1 MKEDAF
7 IEREWLAVAPDG
19 TEQSLLLRVG
29 NASRHS
35 TGDWV
40 ADVSLGALE
49 PRPHAIHGIDS
60 WQAVHEAMRFAAVIS
75 KSKVGVSTSS
85 GAMNKLVR
93 RTSSVASMR
102 SNDRLE
108 FARVARPTRKSD
120 VLLLAAQ
127 PER

>member
-60 WQAVHEAMRFAAVIS
+60 WQAVHEAMRFAAVRIKHFEEQGWRFYFERGDEQACAS
-75 KSKVGVSTSS
+75 DLFRGV
-85 GAMNKLVR
+85 
-93 RTSSVASMR
+93 
-102 SNDRLE
+102 
-108 FARVARPTRKSD
+108 
-120 VLLLAAQ
+120 
-127 PER
+127 